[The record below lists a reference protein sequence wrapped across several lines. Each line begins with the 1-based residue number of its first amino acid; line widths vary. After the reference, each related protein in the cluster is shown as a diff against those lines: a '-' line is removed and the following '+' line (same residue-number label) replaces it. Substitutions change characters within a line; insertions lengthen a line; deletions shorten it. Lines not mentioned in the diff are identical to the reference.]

1 MNELS
6 DYFRLKEYD
15 RIKLEKE
22 CLANLKKVIDLCI
35 KKEYNFNIHQS
46 DGNGSISLTV
56 DKWQTSFSSYFKGSL
71 ISYRDATGTMTIS
84 QLLEKLKSIK

>member
-6 DYFRLKEYD
+6 DYFRLKKLD
-15 RIKLEKE
+15 RIKLEKQ
-22 CLANLKKVIDLCI
+22 CLVNLKKVIDLCI
-35 KKEYNFNIHQS
+35 KKEYNFNIHNS
-46 DGNGSISLTV
+46 EGNGSINVTV
-56 DKWQTSFSSYFKGSL
+56 DGWENSFSSYFKGSL